1 MSASLWL
8 LNRRKSE
15 LPPEKHR
22 SETDK
27 EGQKVAAT
35 VLLIQTLINKFK
47 IKEGPMAS
55 SGSHELMF

>member
-8 LNRRKSE
+8 LKRRKSE
-15 LPPEKHR
+15 LPPEKHE

-47 IKEGPMAS
+47 IKGPMAS